1 MAAASRV
8 VWLDAHG
15 DLNTPET
22 SPSGNLWGMP
32 FRMIL
37 DGGAV
42 ATTDVALVGARN
54 LDPGEAE
61 FVAENGIDDSLDRAL
76 DGVDRVYLA
85 LDVDVLDP
93 SEIDVLIA
101 RAGRPD
107 ARGGRGGR
115 RGGRAPC
122 PGRGCRHHR
131 DRGGRSRRSRRRAAA
146 GSRGSLD
153 PA

>member
-1 MAAASRV
+1 
-8 VWLDAHG
+8 
-15 DLNTPET
+15 
-22 SPSGNLWGMP
+22 MP
-32 FRMIL
+32 FRMVL

-42 ATTDVALVGARN
+42 AATDVALVGARN

-93 SEIDVLIA
+93 SEIDVLIPEPDGLTLDEA
-101 RAGRPD
+101 AAVVAGRGAPN
-107 ARGGRGGR
+107 ASRGCGHHRAGGR
-115 RGGRAPC
+115 RT
-122 PGRGCRHHR
+122 RH
-131 DRGGRSRRSRRRAAA
+131 GRRRAAA